1 MTELVEEINGQY
13 IKKQKLKQIRKGS
26 TRAKFIIFGAR
37 NIIGPIF
44 KKVCNMHNE
53 KIHIDDQPFV
63 LMANHGDNLDVALEL
78 TGIRRYMRFVM
89 SDHLMR
95 KPCNE
100 STS

>member
-1 MTELVEEINGQY
+1 
-13 IKKQKLKQIRKGS
+13 
-26 TRAKFIIFGAR
+26 
-37 NIIGPIF
+37 
-44 KKVCNMHNE
+44 MHNE